1 MTNPFV
7 QISQHPMVAV
17 KISQLRDKDQSPKV
31 VRELVHDLS
40 SLLAY
45 EATKDI
51 SLHTK
56 DQIVCVKI
64 MYCKW
69 FIITFCL

>member
-51 SLHTK
+51 SLRTK
-56 DQIVCVKI
+56 DQIVCAKNNV
-64 MYCKW
+64 
-69 FIITFCL
+69 L

>member
-17 KISQLRDKDQSPKV
+17 KISQLRDKDQSPKI

-51 SLHTK
+51 SLRTK
-56 DQIVCVKI
+56 DQIVCAKNNV
-64 MYCKW
+64 
-69 FIITFCL
+69 L